1 MQEFLIL
8 IIYQLVFKSIF
19 IFLFWRSKNIPKKRT
34 KKLRENAYNMTY
46 IKRIHNRLDGTTK
59 ARPLSSE
66 ELKSLP
72 IKATGYG
79 AAYGYAIM
87 QILLDLFIYKNEVIN
102 EDVEQYF
109 KYMYIVIVLLL
120 CVFPIIIIYRV
131 NRIFD
136 DTDKFEK
143 KRMMILDCQKK
154 VFVKRRTRIEKYK
167 LTLGTLDKNQ
177 NAIICKKYFDFMP
190 QLNDDYE
197 LILYKG
203 KPIDVARFKCVRG

>member
-34 KKLRENAYNMTY
+34 KKLRENAYNMEY

-102 EDVEQYF
+102 EDVLSIF
-109 KYMYIVIVLLL
+109 KCIYIVVVLLL
-120 CVFPIIIIYRV
+120 CVFPILIICRA

-143 KRMMILDCQKK
+143 KRMVLLEYH
-154 VFVKRRTRIEKYK
+154 RYK
-167 LTLGTLDKNQ
+167 LIARTETIIYKLKLGTLDDDKK
-177 NAIICKKYFDFMP
+177 AIVCKKCFYDMP
-190 QLNDDYE
+190 KINDDYE

-203 KPIDVARFKCVRG
+203 KPIDVERF

>member
-46 IKRIHNRLDGTTK
+46 IQCIYNNLDANTIV
-59 ARPLSSE
+59 RPLNSE
-66 ELKSLP
+66 EIERLQVKLR
-72 IKATGYG
+72 GYP
-79 AAYGYAIM
+79 AAFAYAIM

-102 EDVEQYF
+102 EDVLSIF
-109 KYMYIVIVLLL
+109 KCIYIVVVLLL
-120 CVFPIIIIYRV
+120 CVFPILIICRA

-143 KRMMILDCQKK
+143 KRMVLLEYH
-154 VFVKRRTRIEKYK
+154 RYK
-167 LTLGTLDKNQ
+167 LIARTETIIYKLKLGTLDDDKK
-177 NAIICKKYFDFMP
+177 AIVCKKCFYDMP
-190 QLNDDYE
+190 KINDDYE

-203 KPIDVARFKCVRG
+203 EPIDVERF

>member
-1 MQEFLIL
+1 
-8 IIYQLVFKSIF
+8 
-19 IFLFWRSKNIPKKRT
+19 
-34 KKLRENAYNMTY
+34 MTY
-46 IKRIHNRLDGTTK
+46 IQCIYNNLDANTIV
-59 ARPLSSE
+59 RPLNSE
-66 ELKSLP
+66 EIERLQVKLR
-72 IKATGYG
+72 GYP
-79 AAYGYAIM
+79 AAFAYAIM

-197 LILYKG
+197 LILYNG
-203 KPIDVARFKCVRG
+203 KPIDVAKFKCVRG

>member
-34 KKLRENAYNMTY
+34 KKLRENAYNMEY

-102 EDVEQYF
+102 EDVLSIF
-109 KYMYIVIVLLL
+109 KCIYIVVVLLL
-120 CVFPIIIIYRV
+120 CVFPILIICRA

-143 KRMMILDCQKK
+143 KRMVLLEYH
-154 VFVKRRTRIEKYK
+154 RYK
-167 LTLGTLDKNQ
+167 LIARTETIIYKLKLGTLDDDKK
-177 NAIICKKYFDFMP
+177 AIVCKKFFYDIP
-190 QLNDDYE
+190 KINDDYE

-203 KPIDVARFKCVRG
+203 KPIDVERF

>member
-1 MQEFLIL
+1 MQEFLFL

-46 IKRIHNRLDGTTK
+46 IQCIYNNLDANTIV
-59 ARPLSSE
+59 RPLNSE
-66 ELKSLP
+66 EIESLQV
-72 IKATGYG
+72 KLRGYP
-79 AAYGYAIM
+79 AAFAYAIM

-102 EDVEQYF
+102 EDVLSIF
-109 KYMYIVIVLLL
+109 KCIYIVVVLLL
-120 CVFPIIIIYRV
+120 CVFPILIICRA

-143 KRMMILDCQKK
+143 KRMVLLEYH
-154 VFVKRRTRIEKYK
+154 RYK
-167 LTLGTLDKNQ
+167 LIARTETIIYKLKLGTLDDDKK
-177 NAIICKKYFDFMP
+177 AIVCKKCFYDMP
-190 QLNDDYE
+190 KINDDYE

-203 KPIDVARFKCVRG
+203 KPIDVERF

>member
-8 IIYQLVFKSIF
+8 IIYQLIFKSIF
-19 IFLFWRSKNIPKKRT
+19 IFMFWRSKNIPKKRT
-34 KKLRENAYNMTY
+34 KKLRENAYNMEY
-46 IKRIHNRLDGTTK
+46 IKRIHNRLD
-59 ARPLSSE
+59 
-66 ELKSLP
+66 
-72 IKATGYG
+72 G

-177 NAIICKKYFDFMP
+177 NAIICKKYFDFMAL
-190 QLNDDYE
+190 LNDDYE

>member
-19 IFLFWRSKNIPKKRT
+19 IFMFWRSKNIPKKRT

-46 IKRIHNRLDGTTK
+46 IQCIYNNLDANTIV
-59 ARPLSSE
+59 RPLSSE
-66 ELKSLP
+66 EIERLQVKLR
-72 IKATGYG
+72 GYP
-79 AAYGYAIM
+79 AAFAYAIM

-102 EDVEQYF
+102 VDIPSIF
-109 KYMYIVIVLLL
+109 KSIYIMVVLLL
-120 CVFPIIIIYRV
+120 CVFPILIVCRA

-143 KRMMILDCQKK
+143 KRMVLLEYH
-154 VFVKRRTRIEKYK
+154 RYK
-167 LTLGTLDKNQ
+167 LIARTETIIYKLKLGTLDDDKKT
-177 NAIICKKYFDFMP
+177 IVCKKCFYDIP
-190 QLNDDYE
+190 KINDDYE

-203 KPIDVARFKCVRG
+203 KPIDVERF

>member
-46 IKRIHNRLDGTTK
+46 IQCIYNNLDANTIV
-59 ARPLSSE
+59 RPLNSE
-66 ELKSLP
+66 EIESLQV
-72 IKATGYG
+72 KLRGYP
-79 AAYGYAIM
+79 AAFAYAIM

-102 EDVEQYF
+102 VDIPSIF
-109 KYMYIVIVLLL
+109 KSIYIMVVLLL
-120 CVFPIIIIYRV
+120 CVFPILIVCRA

-143 KRMMILDCQKK
+143 KRMVLLEYH
-154 VFVKRRTRIEKYK
+154 RYK
-167 LTLGTLDKNQ
+167 LIARTETIIYKLKLGTLDDDKK
-177 NAIICKKYFDFMP
+177 AIVCKKCFYDIP
-190 QLNDDYE
+190 KINDDYE

-203 KPIDVARFKCVRG
+203 KPIDVERF

>member
-8 IIYQLVFKSIF
+8 IIYQLIFKSIF

-34 KKLRENAYNMTY
+34 KKLRENAYNMEY

-72 IKATGYG
+72 FKATGYD

-87 QILLDLFIYKNEVIN
+87 QILLDLFIYKNEVI
-102 EDVEQYF
+102 DVDVLLIF
-109 KYMYIVIVLLL
+109 KCIYIVVVLLL
-120 CVFPIIIIYRV
+120 CVSPIIIIYRV

-143 KRMMILDCQKK
+143 KRMVLLEYH
-154 VFVKRRTRIEKYK
+154 RYK
-167 LTLGTLDKNQ
+167 LIARTETIIYKLKLGTLDDDK
-177 NAIICKKYFDFMP
+177 NAIVCKKCFYDMP
-190 QLNDDYE
+190 KINDDYE

-203 KPIDVARFKCVRG
+203 KPIDVAKFKCVRG

>member
-19 IFLFWRSKNIPKKRT
+19 IFLFWRSKDIPKKRT

-46 IKRIHNRLDGTTK
+46 IQCIYNNLDANTIV
-59 ARPLSSE
+59 RPLNSE
-66 ELKSLP
+66 EIESLQV
-72 IKATGYG
+72 KLRGYP
-79 AAYGYAIM
+79 AAFAYAIM

-102 EDVEQYF
+102 EDVLSIF
-109 KYMYIVIVLLL
+109 KCIYIVVVLLL
-120 CVFPIIIIYRV
+120 CVFPILIICRA

-143 KRMMILDCQKK
+143 KRMVLLEYH
-154 VFVKRRTRIEKYK
+154 RYK
-167 LTLGTLDKNQ
+167 LIARTETIIYKLKLGTLDDDKK
-177 NAIICKKYFDFMP
+177 AIVCKKFFYDIP
-190 QLNDDYE
+190 KINDDYE

-203 KPIDVARFKCVRG
+203 KPIDVERF

>member
-46 IKRIHNRLDGTTK
+46 IQCIYNNLDANTIV
-59 ARPLSSE
+59 RPLNSE
-66 ELKSLP
+66 EIERLQVKLR
-72 IKATGYG
+72 GYP
-79 AAYGYAIM
+79 AAFAYAIM

-102 EDVEQYF
+102 EDVLSIF
-109 KYMYIVIVLLL
+109 KCIYIVVVLLL
-120 CVFPIIIIYRV
+120 CVFPILIICRA

-143 KRMMILDCQKK
+143 KRMVLLEYH
-154 VFVKRRTRIEKYK
+154 RYK
-167 LTLGTLDKNQ
+167 LIARTETIIYKLKLGTLDDDKK
-177 NAIICKKYFDFMP
+177 AIVCKKCFYDMP
-190 QLNDDYE
+190 KINDDYE

-203 KPIDVARFKCVRG
+203 KPIDVERF

>member
-34 KKLRENAYNMTY
+34 KKLRENAYNMEY
-46 IKRIHNRLDGTTK
+46 IKRIHNRLDG
-59 ARPLSSE
+59 AV
-66 ELKSLP
+66 
-72 IKATGYG
+72 
-79 AAYGYAIM
+79 YGYAIM

-154 VFVKRRTRIEKYK
+154 VFVTRRTRIEEYK

>member
-46 IKRIHNRLDGTTK
+46 IQCIYNNLDANTIV
-59 ARPLSSE
+59 RPLNSE
-66 ELKSLP
+66 EIESLQV
-72 IKATGYG
+72 KLRGYP
-79 AAYGYAIM
+79 AAFAYAIM

-102 EDVEQYF
+102 EDVLSIF
-109 KYMYIVIVLLL
+109 KCIYIVVVLLL
-120 CVFPIIIIYRV
+120 CVFPILIICRA

-143 KRMMILDCQKK
+143 KRMVLLEYH
-154 VFVKRRTRIEKYK
+154 RYK
-167 LTLGTLDKNQ
+167 LIARTETIIYKLKLGTLDDDKK
-177 NAIICKKYFDFMP
+177 AIVCKKFFYDIP
-190 QLNDDYE
+190 KINDDYE

-203 KPIDVARFKCVRG
+203 KPIDVERF

>member
-34 KKLRENAYNMTY
+34 KKLRENAYNMEY

-102 EDVEQYF
+102 EDVLSIF
-109 KYMYIVIVLLL
+109 KCIYIVVVLLL
-120 CVFPIIIIYRV
+120 CVFPILIICRA

-143 KRMMILDCQKK
+143 KRMVLLEYH
-154 VFVKRRTRIEKYK
+154 RYK
-167 LTLGTLDKNQ
+167 LIARTETIIYKLKLGTLDDDKK
-177 NAIICKKYFDFMP
+177 AIVCKKCFYDMP
-190 QLNDDYE
+190 KINDDYE

-203 KPIDVARFKCVRG
+203 KPIDVAKFKCVRG

>member
-34 KKLRENAYNMTY
+34 KKLRENAYNMEY

-102 EDVEQYF
+102 VDIPSIF
-109 KYMYIVIVLLL
+109 KSIYIMVVLLL
-120 CVFPIIIIYRV
+120 CVFPILIVCRA

-143 KRMMILDCQKK
+143 KRMVLLEYH
-154 VFVKRRTRIEKYK
+154 RYK
-167 LTLGTLDKNQ
+167 LIARTETIIYKLKLGTLDDDKK
-177 NAIICKKYFDFMP
+177 AIVCKKCFYDIP
-190 QLNDDYE
+190 KINDDYE

-203 KPIDVARFKCVRG
+203 KPIDVERF

>member
-46 IKRIHNRLDGTTK
+46 IQCIYNNLDANTIV
-59 ARPLSSE
+59 RPLRGE
-66 ELKSLP
+66 EIERLQVKLR
-72 IKATGYG
+72 GYP
-79 AAYGYAIM
+79 AAFAYAIM

-102 EDVEQYF
+102 EDVLSIF
-109 KYMYIVIVLLL
+109 KCIYIVVVLLL
-120 CVFPIIIIYRV
+120 CVFPILIICRE

-143 KRMMILDCQKK
+143 KRMVLLEYH
-154 VFVKRRTRIEKYK
+154 RYK
-167 LTLGTLDKNQ
+167 LIARTETIIYKLKLGTLDDDKK
-177 NAIICKKYFDFMP
+177 AIVCKKCFYDMP
-190 QLNDDYE
+190 KINDDYE

-203 KPIDVARFKCVRG
+203 KPIDVERF

>member
-34 KKLRENAYNMTY
+34 KRLRENAYNMEY
-46 IKRIHNRLDGTTK
+46 IKRIHNTLD
-59 ARPLSSE
+59 
-66 ELKSLP
+66 
-72 IKATGYG
+72 G

-143 KRMMILDCQKK
+143 KRMMIMSLFC
-154 VFVKRRTRIEKYK
+154 TRVN
-167 LTLGTLDKNQ
+167 L
-177 NAIICKKYFDFMP
+177 
-190 QLNDDYE
+190 
-197 LILYKG
+197 
-203 KPIDVARFKCVRG
+203 